1 MPIYSNNASCLT
13 ELFEALNDTD
23 GFSQVGTNAKK
34 YLLVFGVRK
43 NVSILD
49 FKALCIDINLKWLS
63 LCSSAIEGDHIRIK
77 LTKTACQILDKIT
90 VKVLS
95 KYLRHTFN
103 WRCVLDRVP
112 GHSDRPPHCLP
123 SQIPLYNRFG
133 ALSCMD
139 DDEGSCDVIKETI
152 SLSTCTFNKCITSK
166 YRRFR
171 LGSWNVQGLNS
182 TRKQLE
188 LSEILV
194 KNSIDILAIQESWEF
209 LNKSC
214 FKVPGY
220 LWFGKPRCKEP
231 EISNLKRGESGVG
244 FLIREGLQEVIKV
257 IHDAEYK
264 ESIWLKLS
272 LGGRDGSMYIGC
284 IYLPIQ
290 GTCVNHV
297 EECYE
302 KLSVDISRFKSKG
315 RVVLLGDF
323 NARVGKGLDSDDVV
337 GPFGEEVCNSNG
349 TKLIELMQQSDLV
362 LWNNREFC
370 IEPQWTRIMPS
381 LGQHSIV
388 DYVASDRHLMSCS
401 SFVHVDSTDV
411 GSSDHL
417 LLWVE
422 LGKVKKPRCDRKKR
436 VIYQWRVDALRDK
449 ELREKYQEALK
460 LEVDLFTEKLHNY
473 KMTCTPGIDTVKMAL
488 IEWEKVVNRVAR
500 KIVGRKKIVC
510 GRSVSWWDDEL
521 RGMVR
526 ERRACHKRVLEGNVD
541 AWNEYCEKR
550 RVLKSKIREKR
561 KLLHDSYMKNINE
574 SYWNNRKFWRFVNS
588 RQVSDNKKKIE
599 SLRDSNNKRV
609 SNTNDKIHVLK
620 EHYQK
625 LGKEKNVE
633 SFENEW
639 KIHVQSRIREFER
652 LSVDITN
659 EHLDRDISALEI
671 EYVIKSLRNRKA
683 SGSDGIAGE
692 LIKYGGNGMI
702 MMLKELFQLIW
713 DSEYIPERWGEG
725 MIISLF
731 KKGDREDPGNY
742 RGITLLNVVG
752 KLFNKVLNYRL
763 LQWLEEHN
771 KLSESQAG
779 FRFDRSCVDNIFILN
794 EVIQGRLQEGKKTFC
809 FFLDIKKAYDTVWR
823 DGLWYKMWE
832 MGIQGKLWRVI
843 RNIYNV
849 NSSCV
854 FLNGCKSD
862 YFDIYQGVA
871 QGCTLS
877 PTLFLIF
884 IDGLM
889 KEIERTV
896 PSLPSLE
903 FNGLLFADDFVGL
916 SDSEQ
921 GLQALIDVIFTYSKK
936 WRFEANVAKC
946 AVVVFRNE
954 KKLDGT
960 WTWGDSVLPH
970 LNYYTYLGVKFT
982 CNGHWD
988 AHLKDLVTSGKR
1000 KLNSLLRILCN
1011 PSLSLYLRRQVI
1023 LSILRPSL
1031 EYGNEVWKCT
1041 STQSKALDAVLLGAC
1056 KKILSCSSKTC
1067 NEAVWGDLG
1076 VEPLALRRAKSKVV
1090 WYSKLLGKDENSYC
1104 RQVFDKEWGKCK
1116 LRGRRRKQWK
1126 KCVMDIISDMRLTVS
1141 SLDSKEALTNIDKVY
1156 MDYVTS
1162 NLHASMCEKNKLRVY
1177 RELKEVFECKKYLY
1191 GVPDMGSKL
1200 LFRFRSG
1207 THGLNEE
1214 LGRHITRNVS
1224 KACVFCN
1231 CDCESVEHVLWE
1243 CPAYSNNRS
1252 VFINS
1257 LSKILCS
1264 DFHLMS
1270 AFEKT
1275 RYIFDQSVWE
1285 CNGHFDHWFSNIKS
1299 FLCGIWNLRKEKLYP
1314 EDFSMNT
1321 ASNSSIERRVVNGR
1335 NAMAKRS

>member
-1 MPIYSNNASCLT
+1 
-13 ELFEALNDTD
+13 
-23 GFSQVGTNAKK
+23 
-34 YLLVFGVRK
+34 
-43 NVSILD
+43 
-49 FKALCIDINLKWLS
+49 
-63 LCSSAIEGDHIRIK
+63 
-77 LTKTACQILDKIT
+77 
-90 VKVLS
+90 
-95 KYLRHTFN
+95 
-103 WRCVLDRVP
+103 
-112 GHSDRPPHCLP
+112 
-123 SQIPLYNRFG
+123 
-133 ALSCMD
+133 
-139 DDEGSCDVIKETI
+139 
-152 SLSTCTFNKCITSK
+152 
-166 YRRFR
+166 
-171 LGSWNVQGLNS
+171 
-182 TRKQLE
+182 
-188 LSEILV
+188 
-194 KNSIDILAIQESWEF
+194 
-209 LNKSC
+209 
-214 FKVPGY
+214 
-220 LWFGKPRCKEP
+220 
-231 EISNLKRGESGVG
+231 
-244 FLIREGLQEVIKV
+244 
-257 IHDAEYK
+257 
-264 ESIWLKLS
+264 
-272 LGGRDGSMYIGC
+272 
-284 IYLPIQ
+284 
-290 GTCVNHV
+290 
-297 EECYE
+297 
-302 KLSVDISRFKSKG
+302 
-315 RVVLLGDF
+315 
-323 NARVGKGLDSDDVV
+323 
-337 GPFGEEVCNSNG
+337 
-349 TKLIELMQQSDLV
+349 
-362 LWNNREFC
+362 
-370 IEPQWTRIMPS
+370 
-381 LGQHSIV
+381 
-388 DYVASDRHLMSCS
+388 
-401 SFVHVDSTDV
+401 
-411 GSSDHL
+411 
-417 LLWVE
+417 
-422 LGKVKKPRCDRKKR
+422 
-436 VIYQWRVDALRDK
+436 
-449 ELREKYQEALK
+449 
-460 LEVDLFTEKLHNY
+460 
-473 KMTCTPGIDTVKMAL
+473 
-488 IEWEKVVNRVAR
+488 
-500 KIVGRKKIVC
+500 
-510 GRSVSWWDDEL
+510 
-521 RGMVR
+521 
-526 ERRACHKRVLEGNVD
+526 
-541 AWNEYCEKR
+541 
-550 RVLKSKIREKR
+550 
-561 KLLHDSYMKNINE
+561 
-574 SYWNNRKFWRFVNS
+574 
-588 RQVSDNKKKIE
+588 
-599 SLRDSNNKRV
+599 
-609 SNTNDKIHVLK
+609 
-620 EHYQK
+620 
-625 LGKEKNVE
+625 
-633 SFENEW
+633 
-639 KIHVQSRIREFER
+639 
-652 LSVDITN
+652 
-659 EHLDRDISALEI
+659 
-671 EYVIKSLRNRKA
+671 
-683 SGSDGIAGE
+683 
-692 LIKYGGNGMI
+692 
-702 MMLKELFQLIW
+702 
-713 DSEYIPERWGEG
+713 
-725 MIISLF
+725 
-731 KKGDREDPGNY
+731 
-742 RGITLLNVVG
+742 
-752 KLFNKVLNYRL
+752 
-763 LQWLEEHN
+763 
-771 KLSESQAG
+771 
-779 FRFDRSCVDNIFILN
+779 
-794 EVIQGRLQEGKKTFC
+794 
-809 FFLDIKKAYDTVWR
+809 
-823 DGLWYKMWE
+823 MWE

-854 FLNGCKSD
+854 FLNGCKFD

-903 FNGLLFADDFVGL
+903 LNGLLFADDFVGL

-921 GLQALIDVIFTYSKK
+921 GLQALIDVVYAYSKK

-954 KKLDGT
+954 KELDGA

-1011 PSLSLYLRRQVI
+1011 PTLSLYLRWQVI

-1031 EYGNEVWKCT
+1031 EYGNEVWRCT

-1076 VEPLALRRAKSKVV
+1076 VEPLALRRARSKVV
-1090 WYSKLLGKDENSYC
+1090 WYSKLLGKDKNSYC
-1104 RQVFDKEWGKCK
+1104 RQIFDKEWGKCK
-1116 LRGRRRKQWK
+1116 LQGRRRKQWK

-1321 ASNSSIERRVVNGR
+1321 A
-1335 NAMAKRS
+1335 

>member
-1 MPIYSNNASCLT
+1 M
-13 ELFEALNDTD
+13 
-23 GFSQVGTNAKK
+23 
-34 YLLVFGVRK
+34 
-43 NVSILD
+43 
-49 FKALCIDINLKWLS
+49 
-63 LCSSAIEGDHIRIK
+63 
-77 LTKTACQILDKIT
+77 
-90 VKVLS
+90 
-95 KYLRHTFN
+95 
-103 WRCVLDRVP
+103 
-112 GHSDRPPHCLP
+112 
-123 SQIPLYNRFG
+123 
-133 ALSCMD
+133 
-139 DDEGSCDVIKETI
+139 
-152 SLSTCTFNKCITSK
+152 
-166 YRRFR
+166 
-171 LGSWNVQGLNS
+171 
-182 TRKQLE
+182 
-188 LSEILV
+188 
-194 KNSIDILAIQESWEF
+194 
-209 LNKSC
+209 
-214 FKVPGY
+214 
-220 LWFGKPRCKEP
+220 
-231 EISNLKRGESGVG
+231 
-244 FLIREGLQEVIKV
+244 
-257 IHDAEYK
+257 
-264 ESIWLKLS
+264 
-272 LGGRDGSMYIGC
+272 
-284 IYLPIQ
+284 
-290 GTCVNHV
+290 
-297 EECYE
+297 
-302 KLSVDISRFKSKG
+302 
-315 RVVLLGDF
+315 
-323 NARVGKGLDSDDVV
+323 
-337 GPFGEEVCNSNG
+337 
-349 TKLIELMQQSDLV
+349 
-362 LWNNREFC
+362 
-370 IEPQWTRIMPS
+370 
-381 LGQHSIV
+381 
-388 DYVASDRHLMSCS
+388 
-401 SFVHVDSTDV
+401 
-411 GSSDHL
+411 
-417 LLWVE
+417 
-422 LGKVKKPRCDRKKR
+422 
-436 VIYQWRVDALRDK
+436 
-449 ELREKYQEALK
+449 
-460 LEVDLFTEKLHNY
+460 
-473 KMTCTPGIDTVKMAL
+473 
-488 IEWEKVVNRVAR
+488 
-500 KIVGRKKIVC
+500 
-510 GRSVSWWDDEL
+510 
-521 RGMVR
+521 
-526 ERRACHKRVLEGNVD
+526 
-541 AWNEYCEKR
+541 
-550 RVLKSKIREKR
+550 
-561 KLLHDSYMKNINE
+561 
-574 SYWNNRKFWRFVNS
+574 
-588 RQVSDNKKKIE
+588 
-599 SLRDSNNKRV
+599 
-609 SNTNDKIHVLK
+609 
-620 EHYQK
+620 
-625 LGKEKNVE
+625 
-633 SFENEW
+633 
-639 KIHVQSRIREFER
+639 
-652 LSVDITN
+652 SVDITH
-659 EHLDRDISALEI
+659 EHLDRVISALEI
-671 EYVIKSLRNRKA
+671 EYVMKSLRNRKA

-921 GLQALIDVIFTYSKK
+921 GLQALIDVVYAYSKK

-954 KKLDGT
+954 KELDGA

-970 LNYYTYLGVKFT
+970 LDYYTYLGVKFT

-988 AHLKDLVTSGKR
+988 AHLKDLVISGKR

-1031 EYGNEVWKCT
+1031 EYGNEVWRCT

-1076 VEPLALRRAKSKVV
+1076 VEPLALRRTKSKVV
-1090 WYSKLLGKDENSYC
+1090 WYSKLLRKDKNSYC
-1104 RQVFDKEWGKCK
+1104 RQIFDKEWGKCK

-1126 KCVMDIISDMRLTVS
+1126 KCVMDIISDMKLTVS

-1156 MDYVTS
+1156 IDYVTS

-1214 LGRHITRNVS
+1214 LGRHITRNIS

-1275 RYIFDQSVWE
+1275 RYIFDQSIWE
-1285 CNGHFDHWFSNIKS
+1285 CNGHFDHWFSNIKD
-1299 FLCGIWNLRKEKLYP
+1299 FLCGVWNLRKEKLYP
-1314 EDFSMNT
+1314 DDFLMNT
-1321 ASNSSIERRVVNGR
+1321 ASNSSVERRVVNGR
-1335 NAMAKRS
+1335 NAMAKRP